1 MDQLVLLNGMEVPV
15 RLQARV
21 VSLAEA
27 AAMVASLVEAAA
39 MAEAMAGRAVDAA
52 SLEEDAVPPHL
63 HLHIPMM
70 IMDGSGMDT
79 VKTMRIKHGLAY

>member
-1 MDQLVLLNGMEVPV
+1 MEVPV

-27 AAMVASLVEAAA
+27 AAMVASLVEAEA

-52 SLEEDAVPPHL
+52 SLEEDAVPP

>member
-27 AAMVASLVEAAA
+27 AAMVASLLE
-39 MAEAMAGRAVDAA
+39 AEAMAERAVDAA